1 MPTNTYAQPF
11 FQPAMRFISGITQ
24 TNPIVVTTIGNHLY
38 GTGLTVRLVVPV
50 PYGMY
55 QANELTGEI
64 IVIDD
69 TSFSMP
75 IDGTNFNAFMTPLSY
90 QPAQAQ
96 VIGIAEDALILS
108 QAERNVLPYKN

>member
-24 TNPIVVTTIGNHLY
+24 TNPIVVTTVGNHLY

-55 QANELTGEI
+55 QADGLTGEI
-64 IVIDD
+64 VVLSP
-69 TSFSMP
+69 TTFTMP
-75 IDGTNFNAFMTPLSY
+75 IDGTNFNAFMTPLGY
-90 QPAQAQ
+90 QPTQSQ
-96 VIGIAEDALILS
+96 VVPFAEDALILS
-108 QAERNVLPYKN
+108 QAERNVLPY